1 MRSILN
7 IAKREF
13 MATVATRAF
22 IIGLLIM
29 PAMLALMGVLIPR
42 LFNIRSMKMQG
53 QLRVIDPTGRI
64 LPELNKAFDPAR
76 IAERRKE
83 EAQKAI
89 AQASQQIKRF
99 GGGSSAG
106 NIQDMLG
113 PVPDLR
119 ILERPPGSEV
129 EKEKEWLYAQPKEMP
144 HLALIVIHSNAVVP
158 GGNGL
163 EDYGSYDLFVPPKL
177 DDRVDGEIQKG
188 LREAIVHARLKARSL
203 DQATIDAI
211 INIPSVRSVTVTPE
225 NQRITVRGMNFLFPI
240 AFGLLLF
247 MGVMGGGGQ
256 LLTTMVEEKSNR
268 VVEVLLSSVSP
279 MELMT
284 GKLLGQMAAS
294 LLGMCI
300 YLVMGLSMLSFFAL
314 FGLLNVSLIFYLIL
328 FFIITYLVMGSLMM
342 AVGAAVNDMKEAQG
356 LLAPLTILF
365 IIPWM
370 LWLPISADPGST
382 LSVTM
387 SFLPPVNTF
396 AMLLRM
402 ASSMPPPLWQVWLS
416 IAIGVASV
424 FGALWVAAKVFRIG
438 LLMYGKPPNFATL
451 IRWIRAA

>member
-1 MRSILN
+1 MRKIFD

-13 MATVATRAF
+13 LATVATRAF
-22 IIGLLIM
+22 VIGLLIV
-29 PAMLALMGVLIPR
+29 PAMFVLFGMFAPK
-42 LFNIRSMKMQG
+42 LFNLRSMKIKG
-53 QLRVIDPTGRI
+53 ELLVIDQTGRVM
-64 LPELNKAFDPAR
+64 PELQRAFDPVRMEAR
-76 IAERRKE
+76 RRE
-83 EAQKAI
+83 EAQKALV
-89 AQASQQIKRF
+89 QASQQARQF
-99 GGGSSAG
+99 GGGEVTDKLA
-106 NIQDMLG
+106 DMIG
-113 PVPDLR
+113 QVPDFR
-119 ILERPPGSEV
+119 ILPRPSDSDIER
-129 EKEKEWLYAQPKEMP
+129 EKKWLFAQPKEMP
-144 HLALIVIHSNAVVP
+144 HLALVVIHPNAVEP
-158 GGNGL
+158 AGSGL
-163 EDYGSYDLFVPPKL
+163 EYGTYGLFVPPKL
-177 DDRVDGEIQKG
+177 DDRVDNEIQRG
-188 LREAIVHARLKARSL
+188 LREAVVNARLKARSL
-203 DQATIDAI
+203 DQATIDAMV
-211 INIPSVRSVTVTPE
+211 NLRSVRSVTVTPE
-225 NQRITVRGMNFLFPI
+225 NQRITVRGLNFLFPI

-268 VVEVLLSSVSP
+268 VVEVLLSAVSP
-279 MELMT
+279 MELMA

-300 YLVMGLSMLSFFAL
+300 YLAMGLSMLSFFAL
-314 FGLLNVSLIFYLIL
+314 LGMLNVSLIFYLIL
-328 FFIITYLVMGSLMM
+328 FFIITYLVMGSMMM

-365 IIPWM
+365 IIPWI
-370 LWLPISADPGST
+370 LWMPISAAPNSA

-402 ASSMPPPLWQVWLS
+402 ASSVPPPLWQVWLS

-424 FGALWVAAKVFRIG
+424 FCAVWVAAKVFRIG